1 MHRSRIRLTRARG
14 VVGKP
19 QPAPARVAFAT
30 VDRQRFQSLG
40 PWRGS
45 PAMRRVRQ
53 RAEQT
58 ARTCRARKAMQRRCV
73 EAGRW
78 QRFDVAWPLARLA
91 GKAASAAEGRS
102 NRENRGARNPMQRGC
117 ADRPASPS
125 DPLRQ
130 FRYHPPG
137 GLWASANRRSF
148 SRPTSAVVLELGLEG
163 KFAAKST
170 GWDEKPGSPRR
181 GPVGDRS
188 QGRPLGADA
197 PPRQAGGAE
206 ASPSLLPGRLS
217 CGAAGAET
225 PLRCAVTSRCR
236 VRQRRR

>member
-148 SRPTSAVVLELGLEG
+148 SRSTSARWCSNSASKANSPQNQRAGTKNRVLLEG
-163 KFAAKST
+163 DRLEIEVKGGRWVLTHLPAKRAAP
-170 GWDEKPGSPRR
+170 KP
-181 GPVGDRS
+181 
-188 QGRPLGADA
+188 
-197 PPRQAGGAE
+197 
-206 ASPSLLPGRLS
+206 
-217 CGAAGAET
+217 
-225 PLRCAVTSRCR
+225 
-236 VRQRRR
+236 VRHYFPDD

>member
-1 MHRSRIRLTRARG
+1 MILARCEEQWTTASRIRAAPMHRSRIRLTRARG

-102 NRENRGARNPMQRGC
+102 NRENRGARNRCNEVARIGQ
-117 ADRPASPS
+117 
-125 DPLRQ
+125 LRRLTR
-130 FRYHPPG
+130 FG
-137 GLWASANRRSF
+137 SF
-148 SRPTSAVVLELGLEG
+148 VT
-163 KFAAKST
+163 T
-170 GWDEKPGSPRR
+170 
-181 GPVGDRS
+181 
-188 QGRPLGADA
+188 PLGAYGQARTADHSQDRRA
-197 PPRQAGGAE
+197 PGGARTR
-206 ASPSLLPGRLS
+206 PRRQIRRKINGLGRKTGFS
-217 CGAAGAET
+217 SKGTGWRSKSRAAAG
-225 PLRCAVTSRCR
+225 C
-236 VRQRRR
+236 